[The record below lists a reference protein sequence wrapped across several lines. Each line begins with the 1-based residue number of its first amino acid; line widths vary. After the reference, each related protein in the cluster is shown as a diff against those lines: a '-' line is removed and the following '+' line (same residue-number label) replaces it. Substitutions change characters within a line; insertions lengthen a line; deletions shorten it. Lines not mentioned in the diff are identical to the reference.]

1 MLRFHVI
8 STDFKHVFVANLIQD
23 IPRTFGAGA
32 YNLTV
37 LFETSLLL
45 WANEDVDVYI
55 YVCEY
60 VYIFICI
67 FYMYIIYV
75 SNYVYIMCIYMIYVY
90 TGVYIYIHIVV
101 AFVVLYTVGL

>member
-55 YVCEY
+55 YMY
-60 VYIFICI
+60 VNMYIYLYVFFICI
-67 FYMYIIYV
+67 LYMYLIM
-75 SNYVYIMCIYMIYVY
+75 YI
-90 TGVYIYIHIVV
+90 
-101 AFVVLYTVGL
+101 